1 MYCRNCGAEIGVD
14 MNFCPSCGF
23 SVDGGGRTAANSQT
37 NIMINH
43 KSEGITILLSVIITG
58 AGHMCA
64 GKVKEGIIL
73 LALQIVLSIVAVSM
87 FVTLGAYGSVFGFII
102 SGVASLISIIIWLYA
117 IIDSNKVV
125 KEYNARLVESGNPP
139 W

>member
-1 MYCRNCGAEIGVD
+1 M
-14 MNFCPSCGF
+14 
-23 SVDGGGRTAANSQT
+23 
-37 NIMINH
+37 
-43 KSEGITILLSVIITG
+43 
-58 AGHMCA
+58 
-64 GKVKEGIIL
+64 
-73 LALQIVLSIVAVSM
+73 QIVLAVVAVAM

-117 IIDSNKVV
+117 IIDSDKVV

>member
-58 AGHMCA
+58 AGHMYA
-64 GKVKEGIIL
+64 GKVKG
-73 LALQIVLSIVAVSM
+73 AMAQRSM
-87 FVTLGAYGSVFGFII
+87 ETNSSHEAGA
-102 SGVASLISIIIWLYA
+102 
-117 IIDSNKVV
+117 
-125 KEYNARLVESGNPP
+125 R
-139 W
+139 

>member
-1 MYCRNCGAEIGVD
+1 

-23 SVDGGGRTAANSQT
+23 SVDGGGRAAANSQT

-58 AGHMCA
+58 AGHMYA
-64 GKVKEGIIL
+64 GKVKDGIIL

-102 SGVASLISIIIWLYA
+102 SGAASLISIIIWLYA